1 MGEESTAMDPTNP
14 NESNGRPI
22 SLLVIAVIL
31 TIYFLDWAQAV
42 FAPLILAV
50 LLSYALYPV
59 VSMLRQIYIPRAVG
73 ATLIISLFI
82 AFTALA
88 GISLQSQ
95 ALNLLDDIP
104 RALEKL
110 NGPHANSIEAEESVL
125 EKVQRTS
132 LEIDRATGTREIT
145 DSAND
150 GSLPRIVIQEKSFD
164 IRGFILGGSMSGL
177 VLLSQYITV
186 LLLVLF
192 ILSSGNLYKFKI
204 VKISGDT
211 LSKKKITV
219 NILDDINTQLRRFFF
234 VMLIGAVFVGIVT
247 TIAFWWLGVENATL
261 WGAIAGVLSV
271 IPYLGPAIVFVASG
285 LVAFVQF
292 ETVTMGLSVAVVS
305 LVITSIQGNLLTP
318 LMTSRASNMNAVGVF
333 ISLLFWGWL
342 WGPIGLIVA
351 TPILMIIKSVSDY
364 VESLNA
370 VGELLGD

>member
-1 MGEESTAMDPTNP
+1 MSEDLASPEVSNKDNST
-14 NESNGRPI
+14 GRSIP
-22 SLLVIAVIL
+22 LLVIAVIVA
-31 TIYFLDWAQAV
+31 IYFLEWAQAV

-59 VSMLRQIYIPRAVG
+59 VSALRRLYVPRPIG
-73 ATLIISLFI
+73 ATLIVSLFI
-82 AFTALA
+82 ALTALT
-88 GISLQSQ
+88 GMTLQNQ
-95 ALNLLDDIP
+95 ALDLLDAIP
-104 RALEKL
+104 RALEKI
-110 NGPHANSIEAEESVL
+110 NGHTNSIESEESVL
-125 EKVQRTS
+125 ERVQRTS
-132 LEIDRATGTREIT
+132 LEIDRATGNRDVAE
-145 DSAND
+145 DAQE
-150 GSLPRIVIQEKSFD
+150 GSIPRIVIQEKRFD
-164 IRGFILGGSMSGL
+164 LRGFILGGSMSGL

-192 ILSSGNLYKFKI
+192 ILSSGNLYKIKI

-234 VMLIGAVFVGIVT
+234 VMLIGAVFVGVVT
-247 TIAFWWLGVENATL
+247 AVAFWWMGVENATL

-271 IPYLGPAIVFVASG
+271 VPYLGPAIVFVASG

-292 ETVTMGLSVAVVS
+292 GTLAMGLSVAVVS
-305 LVITSIQGNLLTP
+305 LVITSVQGNLLTP

-364 VESLNA
+364 IESLNA
-370 VGELLGD
+370 IGELLGD